1 MVFDAFD
8 VPRYVCYWFYLF
20 VFACAILPFCCSSV
34 SNTKYLQFFTI
45 FCRNLAF
52 ILLVSSLLHH
62 LSYSPPLFLLSPSYF
77 PPPVSPSTI
86 SYFPSLSFFLPP
98 SILLSFF
105 SFPLPYPLSFL
116 SFLVQAKS
124 ISAQILFNY

>member
-62 LSYSPPLFLLSPSYF
+62 LSYSPPLPLSFFCLPPCISLHYLLFPFPLPS
-77 PPPVSPSTI
+77 PPPPLSFFCLTPFI
-86 SYFPSLSFFLPP
+86 PLLPHPSLSSAFLP
-98 SILLSFF
+98 L
-105 SFPLPYPLSFL
+105 
-116 SFLVQAKS
+116 
-124 ISAQILFNY
+124 

>member
-62 LSYSPPLFLLSPSYF
+62 LSHFPLHYLLFLLPLPPPLSYF
-77 PPPVSPSTI
+77 CLP
-86 SYFPSLSFFLPP
+86 FFA
-98 SILLSFF
+98 SR
-105 SFPLPYPLSFL
+105 SFL